1 MKKHIAVL
9 AGDGIGPEI
18 TDGAVAVLK
27 KVAEKF
33 GHEFTF
39 EPLLM
44 GCCAIE
50 ACGEPLPAHT
60 VERCLASDS
69 VLLGAVGGMVG
80 DPRWD
85 NLPGDKRPE
94 KGLLQIRKALGLY
107 SNIRPARLWKALSDA
122 SPLKKPLVE
131 NGIEIIVVRE
141 LTGGI
146 YFGERGSYHDNET
159 GETAWDT
166 EKYSVKEIE
175 RITEIAC
182 KLAQKRTKKVISVDK
197 ANVLESS
204 RLWRRTV
211 HAYAEKHYPDV
222 TVTDMLVD
230 NAAMQIVKNPAQF
243 DVLLTSNMFGDILA
257 DEAAQVTGSIGM
269 LASSSLG
276 DGTRG
281 LYEPIHGSAPDIA
294 GLDIANP
301 VATVLSA
308 AMMLRDSFGLTEEC
322 YAVERAVERVLEE
335 GYRTADIMSDGMKKI
350 GCREMAR
357 LIAEHV

>member
-18 TDGAVAVLK
+18 TAGAVEVLK

-44 GCCAIE
+44 GGCAID
-50 ACGEPLPAHT
+50 ACGEPLPAKT

-69 VLLGAVGGMVG
+69 VLLGAVGG
-80 DPRWD
+80 PKWD
-85 NLPGDKRPE
+85 SLPGDKRPE
-94 KGLLQIRKALGLY
+94 KGLLGIRKAMGLY
-107 SNIRPARLWKALSDA
+107 SNIRPAKLWKALADA
-122 SPLKKPLVE
+122 SPLKKQLVE

-146 YFGERGSYHDNET
+146 YFGERGTYRDEAM

-175 RITEIAC
+175 RITRIAC
-182 KLAQKRTKKVISVDK
+182 ELARKRSKRVVSVDK

-211 HAYAEKHYPDV
+211 HAYAEKYYPDV

-230 NAAMQIVKNPAQF
+230 NSAMQIVKNPAQF
-243 DVLLTSNMFGDILA
+243 DVLLTSNMFGDILS

-276 DGTRG
+276 DTTCG

-294 GLDIANP
+294 GKDLANP
-301 VATVLSA
+301 IATILAA
-308 AMMLRDSFGLTEEC
+308 AMMLRDSFGMTEEC
-322 YAVERAVERVLEE
+322 SAVERAVAQTLDE
-335 GYRTADIMSDGMKKI
+335 GWRTADIFSEGMHKI

-357 LIAEHV
+357 RIAENL

>member
-18 TDGAVAVLK
+18 TAGAVEVLK

-33 GHEFTF
+33 GHTFTF

-44 GCCAIE
+44 GGCAID
-50 ACGEPLPAHT
+50 ACGEPLPAKT
-60 VERCLASDS
+60 VERCLAADS
-69 VLLGAVGGMVG
+69 VLLGAVGG
-80 DPRWD
+80 PKWD
-85 NLPGDKRPE
+85 SLPGDKRPE
-94 KGLLQIRKALGLY
+94 KGLLGIRKAMGLY
-107 SNIRPARLWKALSDA
+107 SNIRPAKLWKALADA
-122 SPLKKPLVE
+122 SPLKKQLVE

-146 YFGERGSYHDNET
+146 YFGERGTYRDEAM

-175 RITEIAC
+175 RITRIAC
-182 KLAQKRTKKVISVDK
+182 ELARKRSKRVVSVDK

-211 HAYAEKHYPDV
+211 HAYAEKYYPDV

-230 NAAMQIVKNPAQF
+230 NTAMQIVKNPAQF
-243 DVLLTSNMFGDILA
+243 DVMLTSNMFGDILS

-276 DGTRG
+276 DTTCG

-294 GLDIANP
+294 GTDTANP
-301 VATVLSA
+301 IATILAA
-308 AMMLRDSFGLTEEC
+308 AMMLRDSFGMQEE
-322 YAVERAVERVLEE
+322 YAAIEKAVEDTLAE
-335 GYRTADIMSDGMKKI
+335 GWRTADILSDGMKKI
-350 GCREMAR
+350 GCREMAQR
-357 LIAEHV
+357 IADHI

>member
-1 MKKHIAVL
+1 MKKHITVL

-18 TDGAVAVLK
+18 TAGAVEVLK

-44 GCCAIE
+44 GGCAID
-50 ACGEPLPAHT
+50 ACGEPLPAKT

-69 VLLGAVGGMVG
+69 VLLGAVGG
-80 DPRWD
+80 PKWD
-85 NLPGDKRPE
+85 SLPGDKRPE
-94 KGLLQIRKALGLY
+94 KGLLGIRKAMGLY
-107 SNIRPARLWKALSDA
+107 SNIRPAKLWKALADA
-122 SPLKKPLVE
+122 SPLKKQLVE

-146 YFGERGSYHDNET
+146 YFGERGTYRDEAM

-175 RITEIAC
+175 RITRIAC
-182 KLAQKRTKKVISVDK
+182 ELARKRSKRVVSVDK

-211 HAYAEKHYPDV
+211 HAYAEKYYPDV

-230 NAAMQIVKNPAQF
+230 NTAMQIVKNPAQF
-243 DVLLTSNMFGDILA
+243 DVMLTSNMFGDILS

-276 DGTRG
+276 DTTCG

-294 GLDIANP
+294 GTDTANP
-301 VATVLSA
+301 IATILAA
-308 AMMLRDSFGLTEEC
+308 AMMLRDSFGMQEEYAAIEKAVEDTLTE
-322 YAVERAVERVLEE
+322 
-335 GYRTADIMSDGMKKI
+335 GWRTADILSDGMKKI
-350 GCREMAR
+350 GCREMAQR
-357 LIAEHV
+357 IADHI